1 MDYNSLAQIIEIS
14 PDYLTL
20 PLLYIIRYYFY
31 KNLLGFKKKIWTY
44 IAASLL
50 LVTFNYF
57 ASNFMPVALGSILD
71 NILLLLTVHLLCE
84 RNLIIKL
91 YAVVVENAIIL
102 LTRLIFFPL
111 DFWFYP
117 IINNIDIS
125 YSKHILMKFIYW
137 SISDI
142 LIYAIL
148 YILLKK
154 ISYYLNFKNKLLNV
168 SQSLYLLLPCLSSYG
183 LAFIFY
189 LIQEVKINDTIYYLP
204 NISPKLYYILLPFI
218 SFSLLISIPIM
229 AYNFQ
234 NILESEAQ
242 KHKTMLVEQQFT
254 LQLNHIKNIDGIYLG
269 IRKVIHDMNNHI
281 SCLRNLAQ
289 NNNLDE
295 IKKYLYNISE
305 TVEKLDF
312 KIKTGNP
319 ICDAVINEKYNIS
332 QADGIDFKCN
342 FMFPPKT
349 SVESIDLCIILSNAL
364 DNCIE
369 ACRKITNS
377 NVEKNICIK
386 SYMRGL
392 YLIIEISNSSM
403 NRITYIDS
411 KVVSSK
417 SDIVNHGIGLS
428 NIEDAVKKYNGVLD
442 IIEEKNYITLS
453 IMLKVN

>member
-1 MDYNSLAQIIEIS
+1 MDYNSIAQIIEVL

-20 PLLYIIRYYFY
+20 PLLYLIRYYFY
-31 KNLLGFKKKIWTY
+31 KNFLGFKNKIWVY
-44 IAASLL
+44 IVASLF
-50 LVTFNYF
+50 LVIFDYF
-57 ASNFMPVALGSILD
+57 TGNFLTVALSSILD
-71 NILLLLTVHLLCE
+71 NILLFLTVYLLCE

-91 YAVVVENAIIL
+91 YAVIVENVIIL

-117 IINNIDIS
+117 IINNIHIS
-125 YSKHILMKFIYW
+125 YNKHILIKFIYW
-137 SISDI
+137 TISDI

-154 ISYYLNFKNKLLNV
+154 ISYYLNFKDKLLNV

-189 LIQEVKINDTIYYLP
+189 LIQKVKINDTIYYLP
-204 NISPKLYYILLPFI
+204 NISPKLYYMLLPFI

-229 AYNFQ
+229 AYTFQ
-234 NILESEAQ
+234 NMLESESQ
-242 KHKTMLVEQQFT
+242 KHKTMLLEQQFA

-312 KIKTGNP
+312 KFKTGNP
-319 ICDAVINEKYNIS
+319 ICDAVINEKFNIS
-332 QADGIDFKCN
+332 QTEGIDFKCN
-342 FMFPPKT
+342 FMLPPKT

-364 DNCIE
+364 DNSIE
-369 ACRKITNS
+369 ACRKITNA
-377 NVEKNICIK
+377 NIQKNICIK

-403 NRITYIDS
+403 NKIKYIDS
-411 KVVSSK
+411 NVVSSK
-417 SDIVNHGIGLS
+417 SDIMNHGIGLS
-428 NIEDAVKKYNGVLD
+428 NIEDTIKKYNGVLD